1 MNKEEE
7 KKLLKEDDSE
17 IKMDTVEEAKA
28 STAVAEKEEVE
39 KETAASENKVEESS
53 TNHAEN
59 QHEVSQEI
67 TPQARN
73 NIPRCRPIRR
83 KMNPRGNPR
92 SRYEPR
98 ALFNAVFFQNNA
110 VPHVLEICGNMR
122 LILETEFI
130 VWWGLN
136 FIIN

>member
-59 QHEVSQEI
+59 QHEVSQEDGGDI
-67 TPQARN
+67 CTLVLLTIEDEQMVVNNNSENFTSELISTKFQEEDCARR
-73 NIPRCRPIRR
+73 I
-83 KMNPRGNPR
+83 
-92 SRYEPR
+92 
-98 ALFNAVFFQNNA
+98 F
-110 VPHVLEICGNMR
+110 
-122 LILETEFI
+122 
-130 VWWGLN
+130 LN
-136 FIIN
+136 K